1 MRNLDKLGIF
11 MTLLKFEIEI
21 LKTFQ
26 NIARN
31 LFSSTAITL
40 TILETANPPA
50 SRASIG

>member
-11 MTLLKFEIEI
+11 MTLLKSK
-21 LKTFQ
+21 LK
-26 NIARN
+26 
-31 LFSSTAITL
+31 FSKLSKTKFVFPTAITL